1 MLLGRREYMPYYA
14 HRSDDGR
21 WQTIAEHLEGTAKL
35 AQEYCIDLL
44 KPMAEKIAKYH
55 DI

>member
-1 MLLGRREYMPYYA
+1 MPYYA

-21 WQTIAEHLEGTAKL
+21 WQTITEHLEGTAKL

-44 KPMAEKIAKYH
+44 KPMAEK
-55 DI
+55 